1 VPLFHGTE
9 GAWFAAPL
17 TVAIVTVDDPV
28 PPAVRVTGVAVA
40 VTSAT
45 VPVVEATLV
54 VKEMVPAKL
63 VEVRLSAAVPLV
75 PAFIVTPAEPP
86 ETL

>member
-1 VPLFHGTE
+1 VPLFHGTA
-9 GAWFAAPL
+9 GAWFAAPF
-17 TVAIVTVDDPV
+17 TVAIVTVDVPV

-45 VPVVEATLV
+45 LPVVEATLV
-54 VKEMVPAKL
+54 VKETVPAKL
-63 VEVRLSAAVPLV
+63 VEVRVSAVVPVV
-75 PAFIVTPAEPP
+75 PTFIVTPAEPP